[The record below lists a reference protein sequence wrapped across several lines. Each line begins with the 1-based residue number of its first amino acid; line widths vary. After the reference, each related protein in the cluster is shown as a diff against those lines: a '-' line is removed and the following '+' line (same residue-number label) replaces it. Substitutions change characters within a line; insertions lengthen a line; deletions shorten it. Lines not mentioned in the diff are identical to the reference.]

1 MSIIRVEN
9 VHFAYAAEGKH
20 EPVPALRGVDLTI
33 EEGEYVAIVG
43 HNGSGKS
50 TLSKHL
56 NALLAPSE
64 GRVFVRDWLTS
75 ERAHLRDIRSTV
87 GMVFQVPDNQIVAT
101 IVEEDVAFGPENLGL
116 PHDEIVRRVDWSLE
130 RVDMQALRHRAP
142 HLLSGGQKQRVCI
155 AGVLAMRPRVLVLD
169 EATAMLDPLGRRE
182 VLEITHRL
190 NREDGV
196 TVIAVTHHMDE
207 AAQAGRVVVMSE
219 GKVAL
224 DGTPREVFA
233 QAERLRELQLDVPPI
248 TQLARALHER
258 MPDVPSDVFT
268 VEHLVSALRAQK
280 AFVWRGAT
288 NVAPLQ
294 TNAHEP
300 IITVEHLSHFY
311 MLGTPLQV
319 QALFDVNAD
328 VRRGEV
334 LGIIGHTGSGKS
346 TLVQHFNALLRPHE
360 GSVRIFGQDAND
372 PRLDAK
378 AIRRRVGLLF
388 QSPEAQLFEHYVGDD
403 VAYGP
408 RNLKL
413 SREEV
418 RARVRRAMESVGLG
432 FEEFKDRITFGLS
445 GGEMRRVALA
455 GVLALEPEVL
465 VLDEPTAGL
474 DPQGRRQVMALIRS
488 LRAQG
493 LTLVIISHNME
504 ELAQLC
510 DRLVVVSEGRTVLS
524 GTPREVFAHAQA
536 LREMGLGVP
545 AITDAVA
552 QITGQVV
559 LTVDEAAQMLL
570 AGGGA
575 VMATPSHE
583 TEKV

>member
-1 MSIIRVEN
+1 MPIIRVEN
-9 VHFAYAAEGKH
+9 VHFAYATEGKK

-50 TLSKHL
+50 TLAKHL

-155 AGVLAMRPRVLVLD
+155 AGVLAMQPRVLVLD

-268 VEHLVSALRAQK
+268 VEQLVSALRAQK
-280 AFVWRGAT
+280 EFDWRGAT